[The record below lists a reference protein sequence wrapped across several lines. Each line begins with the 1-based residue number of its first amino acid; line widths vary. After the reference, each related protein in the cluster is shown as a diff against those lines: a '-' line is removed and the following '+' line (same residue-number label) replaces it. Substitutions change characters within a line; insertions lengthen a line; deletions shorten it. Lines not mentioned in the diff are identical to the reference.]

1 MLLAAGILGAT
12 VMPHVIYLHSALTQR
27 RVVGDN
33 PREKQRIL
41 RFERVDVIIAMVI
54 AGAINL
60 SMLLIGAAVFH
71 ASGQTDISSLDEV
84 YKGLGEQLGQHT
96 DAAFGIA
103 LLASGLS
110 SSSIGTMA
118 GQVVMQGFIHRRI
131 PLFLRRTITMAP
143 ALIVIAVGVNA
154 SSALVLSQVVLSFGI
169 PFALIPL
176 VLFTRDRSLMG
187 ELVNRRLTTVVAWAV
202 AAVIV
207 ALNIVLLGLTIS
219 G

>member
-1 MLLAAGILGAT
+1 
-12 VMPHVIYLHSALTQR
+12 
-27 RVVGDN
+27 
-33 PREKQRIL
+33 
-41 RFERVDVIIAMVI
+41 
-54 AGAINL
+54 
-60 SMLLIGAAVFH
+60 
-71 ASGQTDISSLDEV
+71 
-84 YKGLGEQLGQHT
+84 
-96 DAAFGIA
+96 
-103 LLASGLS
+103 
-110 SSSIGTMA
+110 MA

-154 SSALVLSQVVLSFGI
+154 TSALVLSQVVLSFGI